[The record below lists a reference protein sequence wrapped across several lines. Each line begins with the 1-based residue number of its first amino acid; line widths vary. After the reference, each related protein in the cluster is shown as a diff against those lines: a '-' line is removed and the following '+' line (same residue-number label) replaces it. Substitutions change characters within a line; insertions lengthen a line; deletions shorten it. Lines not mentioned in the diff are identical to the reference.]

1 MNLRRAIEADELKQL
16 YLDERLTL
24 EEIAGHFNCS
34 TSTISRRL
42 DELGIPKRP
51 PGPDL
56 HREEFSCEWSADLAY
71 VVGLIATDGN
81 LSPDGRHL
89 TIVSA
94 DYDLLE
100 TVRGCLKIDNKIGPH
115 NNIFGSY
122 YHLTWGNR
130 LFYDWLLAIGLM
142 PAKSLKLGALD
153 VPDEYFADFF
163 RGCIDGDGSINVYT
177 DDYNA
182 FKNEKYVYTRL
193 DVSLVSASPPF
204 LEWIQQTVE
213 RLIGVDGGIFQKKV
227 RLGRAPIYVLK
238 YPKGDAM
245 QLLKWMYYAL
255 DVPCLARKRERAEQ
269 FLEMD

>member
-1 MNLRRAIEADELKQL
+1 
-16 YLDERLTL
+16 
-24 EEIAGHFNCS
+24 
-34 TSTISRRL
+34 
-42 DELGIPKRP
+42 
-51 PGPDL
+51 
-56 HREEFSCEWSADLAY
+56 
-71 VVGLIATDGN
+71 
-81 LSPDGRHL
+81 
-89 TIVSA
+89 
-94 DYDLLE
+94 
-100 TVRGCLKIDNKIGPH
+100 
-115 NNIFGSY
+115 
-122 YHLTWGNR
+122 
-130 LFYDWLLAIGLM
+130 M

-269 FLEMD
+269 FLEMDWLSLVNEYNLPTTLAEVSELADDMHSKCIALTGREGSSPSFGTTF